1 MYCSVEVEY
10 HTHMHTHMHTW
21 LTFALSY
28 THTCIFTVHTLIF
41 KYLHICLRAHS
52 GVQCLL
58 QKRGLNSSSPNK
70 WSFPGGRLENPG
82 DLDEDGD
89 VGTRRELEEECGGGE
104 PLGLPSLI
112 HIECYKS
119 GKVKLPN
126 LYRRFVLWD
135 SENFYW
141 SLFTLGWSYWRWYMY
156 IYVDR

>member
-1 MYCSVEVEY
+1 MLVVACNFVPTQQSCCIVYNGLMLSIAT
-10 HTHMHTHMHTW
+10 HTHTHSLTHSHAHTHT
-21 LTFALSY
+21 Y
-28 THTCIFTVHTLIF
+28 
-41 KYLHICLRAHS
+41 S

-58 QKRGLNSSSPNK
+58 QKRGLNSASPNK

-119 GKVKLPN
+119 GKVG
-126 LYRRFVLWD
+126 
-135 SENFYW
+135 
-141 SLFTLGWSYWRWYMY
+141 SLFRLVTLGILRSTTQQTHTQNRP
-156 IYVDR
+156 

>member
-1 MYCSVEVEY
+1 MYPITGVCGLSIN
-10 HTHMHTHMHTW
+10 MGGLPPPPQPPAPLL
-21 LTFALSY
+21 LTP
-28 THTCIFTVHTLIF
+28 VHTLIF
-41 KYLHICLRAHS
+41 KYLHTCSCAHS

-119 GKVKLPN
+119 GKVKDIGFLICTED
-126 LYRRFVLWD
+126 F
-135 SENFYW
+135 F
-141 SLFTLGWSYWRWYMY
+141 
-156 IYVDR
+156 